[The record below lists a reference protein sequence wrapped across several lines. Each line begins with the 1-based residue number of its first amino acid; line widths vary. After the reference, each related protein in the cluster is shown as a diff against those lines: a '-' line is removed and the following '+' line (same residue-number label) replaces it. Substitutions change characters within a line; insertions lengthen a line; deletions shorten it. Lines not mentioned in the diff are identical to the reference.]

1 MNKTEIELRRLFLE
15 SELFYEAM
23 FSGKMMI
30 GKIDR
35 DIRAKIEFFETCVH
49 KHYDAFKVTILN
61 RTGGTIDLS
70 VFKFCDII
78 GLKGGME
85 PYFWDEK
92 NCCGW
97 YGFKMHDREYERI
110 SDTIHDY
117 MSMFAQEDIGYEMR
131 TL

>member
-1 MNKTEIELRRLFLE
+1 MNKMETELRRLFLE

-30 GKIDR
+30 GKIDQ
-35 DIRAKIEFFETCVH
+35 DIRAKIEFFDTGVH
-49 KHYDAFKVTILN
+49 KHYDALKVTVLN

-78 GLKGGME
+78 GLKMGME
-85 PYFWDEK
+85 PYFWDER

-97 YGFKMHDREYERI
+97 YGFKMMERDYERI

-117 MSMFAQEDIGYEMR
+117 MSLFASEDIGYEMR